1 MSSRSPILSWAD
13 LLAQVA
19 KAARNGYPRRTK
31 SKLSTGAVCSVY
43 FIRGT
48 TTGRIKIG
56 ESMNVPQRFRAL
68 QSAASETLEL
78 LLVIG
83 NARDNTFHKKFRKYR
98 LRGEW
103 YEGSPALLKF
113 IASRKRVRP

>member
-31 SKLSTGAVCSVY
+31 SKPSTGAVCSVY
-43 FIRGT
+43 FIKGET
-48 TTGRIKIG
+48 TRRIKIG
-56 ESMNVPQRFRAL
+56 ESMNVAQRFRAL

-83 NARDNTFHKKFRKYR
+83 NARDSTFHKKFKSDR

-103 YEGSPALLKF
+103 FQGSPRILKF
-113 IASRKRVRP
+113 INSRKRAKP